1 MSAAAAIKHDARGFY
16 IPRAEMPQIDE
27 ADLPHLVATA
37 FDAGHAPAFQAV
49 APASLHAHQR
59 VNHALALSMSDEV
72 KLKPALV
79 SADGY
84 VLDGNHRWWA
94 HVHAG
99 DQLMNVFQEC
109 FFLFIAK
116 RKSNTAGSGPSGT
129 TYTVHVCFGNIRYL
143 IINYMCQVVNI
154 NTTCSNVGSYQYP
167 GSAVFKVG

>member
-99 DQLMNVFQEC
+99 DQLMNVIRIGLPFDDALAW
-109 FFLFIAK
+109 LFEQPYSYRI
-116 RKSNTAGSGPSGT
+116 TPT
-129 TYTVHVCFGNIRYL
+129 TPQRN
-143 IINYMCQVVNI
+143 
-154 NTTCSNVGSYQYP
+154 
-167 GSAVFKVG
+167 